1 MGQNIATIQEVTSRL
16 EFNILMT
23 MSKFVLFLRHTSLPG
38 FQPQKENFGFDVL
51 SLFLASP
58 LRTYIAWK
66 LAEMRSRGGRTRN
79 RDVCFG
85 VKTVANFGMEKKKGK
100 MRWFVQWLPS

>member
-1 MGQNIATIQEVTSRL
+1 MPGPFLFSLEQTSFFPL
-16 EFNILMT
+16 NNKILDT
-23 MSKFVLFLRHTSLPG
+23 PCCIIYVFR